1 MTALDELELRASIR
15 VMEGRIDR
23 QKAFLSHYQREGQL
37 RFVDRTRA
45 ILADMHRDFRAMQID
60 LADGKRA
67 RLEPSKRRSRCEDA
81 GAPPNSPPRARSTGL
96 RTSWMY
102 AVPKRNRLTNI
113 GTLWRHSH

>member
-23 QKAFLSHYQREGQL
+23 QQALVSHYQREGRP

-60 LADGKRA
+60 LAAGKERPGNLA
-67 RLEPSKRRSRCEDA
+67 
-81 GAPPNSPPRARSTGL
+81 TG
-96 RTSWMY
+96 
-102 AVPKRNRLTNI
+102 
-113 GTLWRHSH
+113 GTLCGCAYSPSPY